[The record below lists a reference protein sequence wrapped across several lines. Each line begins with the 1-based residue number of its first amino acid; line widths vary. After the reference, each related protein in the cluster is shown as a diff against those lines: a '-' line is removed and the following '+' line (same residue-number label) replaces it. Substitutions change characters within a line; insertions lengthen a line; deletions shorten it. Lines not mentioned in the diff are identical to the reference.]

1 MKFLKLL
8 EKSYNNSYKADK
20 MNITKNKFPNINT
33 KRLFLREINLND
45 ARTLFQYW
53 SDDEVT
59 KYLNID
65 SFINIGQAL
74 NMIRLLKSLF
84 PRKEGIRWVIVRKE
98 DNAVI
103 GTCGF
108 NSWVKKSSRGE
119 IGYELGRTYW
129 GNGYASEALS
139 EIIEYGFNVMELN
152 RIEAFTVP
160 EAVRSINLLKKFGF
174 KKEGILREYG
184 YWNNQYWDENIYSLL
199 KKDWVFQIR

>member
-1 MKFLKLL
+1 
-8 EKSYNNSYKADK
+8 
-20 MNITKNKFPNINT
+20 MNITKNGIFPELST
-33 KRLFLREINLND
+33 ERLFLREINLND
-45 ARTLFQYW
+45 AKTLFQYW

-65 SFINIGQAL
+65 SFINIGQAV

-84 PRKEGIRWVIVRKE
+84 HRKEGIRWAIVRKK
-98 DNAVI
+98 DNTVI

-119 IGYELGRTYW
+119 IGYELGSKYW
-129 GNGYASEALS
+129 GNGYTTEALK
-139 EIIEYGFNVMELN
+139 EIIEYGFNVMKLN

-160 EAVRSINLLKKFGF
+160 EAIISINVLKKFDF
-174 KKEGILREYG
+174 KKEGTLKEYG

-199 KKDWVFQIR
+199 KRDFQSKIKDVK

>member
-1 MKFLKLL
+1 
-8 EKSYNNSYKADK
+8 